1 MKTGRL
7 GISFCNLS
15 FDKSHLAKILENE
28 FHIIFEYHHLQF
40 YALILRAN
48 VNLQE
53 IGWNI

>member
-1 MKTGRL
+1 MICIN
-7 GISFCNLS
+7 ISNQIQKYMHFSKNS
-15 FDKSHLAKILENE
+15 ENE

-48 VNLQE
+48 VNVQE

>member
-1 MKTGRL
+1 MICIN
-7 GISFCNLS
+7 ISNQIQKYVHFSKN
-15 FDKSHLAKILENE
+15 LENE